1 MIYFE
6 SFKLVNNPYENY
18 GLTWDI
24 CDQHVIISTTE
35 NNEYTKSLFLF
46 LKNRKNYEHGRCFVD
61 DINIMNLDQESFNN
75 FKSENFIFLDDD
87 FIVNEKWNIRKIS
100 SIYKPLLKN
109 KNDLNDFFNVPISKL
124 SVLDKVKLLFKFI
137 LESKQKYVFLDL
149 IDKNLNDEE
158 IKKIYEFCLENSKKF
173 NKQIIIFLNNE
184 IKNNE
189 LINNIDKKYFYNN
202 QILTISK
209 TKYYFNKN
217 KVINKKILFSIFL
230 KLTIWDFLVFSLISI
245 FLSIISFLI
254 FSCQFISNENYLPPI
269 IKFAKSNKILWN
281 CLGTI
286 TSIFLITNTILW
298 FLIINKKINKYLL
311 FVNCFGR
318 ENRST
323 ISNTIITFYILLLVS
338 ILISNLITWWIVSTL
353 SDKLERYWFM
363 INIFISIIL
372 LLFIGIFITININS
386 KISSSIGKI
395 NTIKILL

>member
-173 NKQIIIFLNNE
+173 NKDFPTSRWLATTIIRSTKRGFKISGILFGALKKVTNKCN
-184 IKNNE
+184 ISIMNKIASSK
-189 LINNIDKKYFYNN
+189 LIIDSSCFW
-202 QILTISK
+202 
-209 TKYYFNKN
+209 KN
-217 KVINKKILFSIFL
+217 KI
-230 KLTIWDFLVFSLISI
+230 T
-245 FLSIISFLI
+245 
-254 FSCQFISNENYLPPI
+254 
-269 IKFAKSNKILWN
+269 LWTFFCRYKN
-281 CLGTI
+281 VA
-286 TSIFLITNTILW
+286 LIT
-298 FLIINKKINKYLL
+298 
-311 FVNCFGR
+311 
-318 ENRST
+318 
-323 ISNTIITFYILLLVS
+323 
-338 ILISNLITWWIVSTL
+338 L
-353 SDKLERYWFM
+353 SLE
-363 INIFISIIL
+363 S
-372 LLFIGIFITININS
+372 
-386 KISSSIGKI
+386 
-395 NTIKILL
+395 